1 MASLFKFSSL
11 VSVKDFKEKI
21 TSTINNED
29 ICFERNVVDRLKIS
43 SEMDITQET
52 LAELEDV
59 CR

>member
-1 MASLFKFSSL
+1 